1 MSRQSKFL
9 SLVLRHKP
17 EEIGIKLDR
26 EGWVDIEI
34 LLRHLKKAGRAI
46 TRSELDTLVATSDK
60 KRFTISQNGRRIR
73 AAQGHSIEIDLGL
86 APQAPPAELYHG
98 TASASLDDIFAHG
111 LVPQRRR
118 QVHLSPNPETAE
130 KVGRRHGKPVV
141 LRVETAQMH
150 EDGHLF
156 YRADNGV
163 WLTDHVPARYLGF
176 GRLE

>member
-26 EGWVDIEI
+26 EGWVDIET

-46 TRSELDTLVATSDK
+46 TRTELDTLVATSDK
-60 KRFTISQNGRRIR
+60 KRFTISEDGRRIR
-73 AAQGHSIEIDLGL
+73 AAQGHSVKVDLGL
-86 APQAPPAELYHG
+86 APQVPPVELYHG
-98 TASASLDDIFAHG
+98 TASASLDDIFAQG
-111 LVPQRRR
+111 LVPGRRQ
-118 QVHLSPNPETAE
+118 QVHLSPDPETARL
-130 KVGRRHGKPVV
+130 VGRRHGKPVV

-163 WLTDHVPARYLGF
+163 WLTDNVPARYLGF